1 MVLKLGGQRKK
12 HTWGKLMQNGNIPS
26 VAVRYLIRLW
36 SMLPSLESSSKSSHR
51 KFVRTERITI
61 ETLKGIDNIMNVRSK
76 NFFSQIVGT
85 TDLNI
90 RLKLLTLEGLNIG
103 IMSNLKGV
111 IISQNKRKIPNSV

>member
-12 HTWGKLMQNGNIPS
+12 RTWGKLMQNGNIPS

>member
-1 MVLKLGGQRKK
+1 
-12 HTWGKLMQNGNIPS
+12 MQNGNIPS

-76 NFFSQIVGT
+76 NVSQILGT

-90 RLKLLTLEGLNIG
+90 RLKPLTLEGLNIG

-111 IISQNKRKIPNSV
+111 IISQNKCKIPNSV

>member
-1 MVLKLGGQRKK
+1 
-12 HTWGKLMQNGNIPS
+12 MQNGNIPS

-76 NFFSQIVGT
+76 IFFSQIVGT

>member
-1 MVLKLGGQRKK
+1 
-12 HTWGKLMQNGNIPS
+12 
-26 VAVRYLIRLW
+26 
-36 SMLPSLESSSKSSHR
+36 
-51 KFVRTERITI
+51 
-61 ETLKGIDNIMNVRSK
+61 MNVRSK